1 MITYTHLICQKLAF
15 VRFLSFSLYSKLSA
29 DIVVEKKTIG
39 QLVSMKCELQD
50 VQFQLSDPTK
60 GDKAWLFNSTCHG
73 LTIS

>member
-1 MITYTHLICQKLAF
+1 MSEISF
-15 VRFLSFSLYSKLSA
+15 RMFFLSFSFYSTLSA
-29 DIVVEKKTIG
+29 DIDVKKKTIG

>member
-1 MITYTHLICQKLAF
+1 MSEISFHTFL
-15 VRFLSFSLYSKLSA
+15 LSFSFYSKLSA
-29 DIVVEKKTIG
+29 DIDVKKKTIG